1 MENNITIRPGTTN
14 DHEVIIKIAS
24 ILTDWFDKDAI
35 TRAIPAD
42 LHFHKILI
50 AEINDEIVGFVTYT
64 SHEGNVFIGW
74 LGVDQKLHRN
84 GIGTKLIEA
93 LEKEL
98 AKIGITKYEVE
109 TLSET
114 IDHPPYVP
122 TRAFYEKMGF
132 EKGEAREIVSVTSGE
147 KLELVTY
154 LKYLKKMSTE

>member
-1 MENNITIRPGTTN
+1 MTENITIRPGTTN
-14 DHEVIIKIAS
+14 DHKAILKIAS
-24 ILTDWFDKDAI
+24 VLTDWFDKDALS
-35 TRAIPAD
+35 RAIPAD
-42 LHFHKILI
+42 LNFHRTLV
-50 AEINDEIVGFVTYT
+50 AEIDDEVVGFVTYT

-84 GIGTKLIEA
+84 GIGTKLIET

-98 AKIGITKYEVE
+98 AKNGIAKLEVE

-114 IDHPPYVP
+114 INHPPYIP

-132 EKGEAREIVSVTSGE
+132 EKGELREIISTTGE

-154 LKYLKKMSTE
+154 CKILHEK